1 MIDTHCHLNI
11 ETFKEDYQKVIENAK
26 EAGVKQIIVIG
37 IDPKSNQKAIELAEQ
52 YPFIYAAV
60 GIYPGVVDEF
70 GIEGLRPLLDH
81 KKVVAL
87 GEIGLDFYWR
97 DDNKKRQIEIFEKQL
112 DIAEELNLP
121 VVIHTRNSFREAYQ
135 CVKPY
140 KGRIKGVFHCF
151 SSTLEDAK
159 KAVDLGFYIGIDGPV
174 TFKNAKDI
182 KEIAKHIP
190 LDKILIETD
199 SPYLSPHP
207 FRGKRNEPMR
217 LPYIAQAIADIKGI
231 DVSEVIKQTTINAN
245 NLFNLGV

>member
-11 ETFKEDYQKVIENAK
+11 EEFEEDYQKVILNAK
-26 EAGVKQIIVIG
+26 DAGVKKIIVIG
-37 IDPKSNQKAIELAEQ
+37 IDPKSNQRAIELAEQ
-52 YPFIYAAV
+52 YPFIYATV
-60 GIYPGVVDEF
+60 GIHPGVVDEF
-70 GIEGLRPLLDH
+70 GIEGLRPLLKH
-81 KKVVAL
+81 EKVVAL

-97 DDNKKRQIEIFEKQL
+97 DDNKKRQIEIFNKQL
-112 DIAEELNLP
+112 EIAKTLNIP
-121 VVIHTRNSFREAYQ
+121 VVIHTRNSFLEAYE

-140 KGRIKGVFHCF
+140 KGQIKGVFHCF
-151 SSTLEDAK
+151 SSHLEDAK

-217 LPYIAQAIADIKGI
+217 LPFIAQAIADIKGI
-231 DVSEVIKQTTINAN
+231 DVCEVIKQTTINAN